1 MKNTTFLTDKLY
13 HYLQTVSLREPKVLT
28 ELRIVT
34 ADLPGGIMQI
44 PPEQAQFMML
54 LIELMG
60 AKKALELGV
69 YTGYSSTAMALALPE
84 DGKLIACDIT
94 DQFTHYARDVWH
106 KASVN
111 HKISFYLTPA
121 VKLLDLLITEG
132 NVNSFDFNCPERGRK
147 SVSRHDRVNK
157 HGRRHSLGD
166 VYRVQ

>member
-28 ELRIVT
+28 ELRMIT
-34 ADLPGGIMQI
+34 DDLPGSIMQI

-60 AKKALELGV
+60 AQKALELGV

-94 DQFTHYARDVWH
+94 DQFTQYA
-106 KASVN
+106 K
-111 HKISFYLTPA
+111 
-121 VKLLDLLITEG
+121 
-132 NVNSFDFNCPERGRK
+132 
-147 SVSRHDRVNK
+147 
-157 HGRRHSLGD
+157 
-166 VYRVQ
+166 